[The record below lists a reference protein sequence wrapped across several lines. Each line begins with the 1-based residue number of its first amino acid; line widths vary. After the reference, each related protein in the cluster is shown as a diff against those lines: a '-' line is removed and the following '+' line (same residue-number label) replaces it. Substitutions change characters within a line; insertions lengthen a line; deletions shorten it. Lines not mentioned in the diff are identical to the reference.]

1 MKAARILSTVIIA
14 VLIIALIGGLVLF
27 INNGQSNFYVEY
39 GGQRISTE
47 ASSIEFQK
55 GGYTVFNVKNVFA
68 DSINGA
74 SKNDYT
80 VTISLEREKVSDI
93 EFTVDDELY
102 GLHGVKDFSPAF
114 RITKN
119 DGFFTVYI
127 PQNLT
132 IEEILQACYPDK
144 KISVDKDSVTLWETD
159 CFVLNVKSISENKT
173 IAIAFH

>member
-1 MKAARILSTVIIA
+1 MKAARVLSTVIIA

-39 GGQRISTE
+39 GGQRISLE
-47 ASSIEFQK
+47 SSNIELQK
-55 GGYTVFNVKNVFA
+55 GGYTVFNVKNVFG
-68 DSINGA
+68 DDINGA

-80 VTISLEREKVSDI
+80 VTISLAREKVPDI

-102 GLHGVKDFSPAF
+102 GLYGVKDFSPAF
-114 RITKN
+114 RIAKN

-132 IEEILQACYPDK
+132 IEEILQTCYPDK
-144 KISVDKDSVTLWETD
+144 EISVDEDGVTLWETD
-159 CFVLNVKSISENKT
+159 CFVLNVKSIKENKT